1 MQLHFADCV
10 IDCDRYEFVR
20 AGQRI
25 DVQPKVWAFLRLLAE
40 NAHRLL
46 PKDEILA
53 RLWPDVVVAEG
64 SLQRL
69 ASLAR
74 AALGDEKL
82 LRTARGVGYQLAA
95 EVEVRGAEPGAESN
109 AAERRLPAN
118 APASSSQEIRFC
130 RTIDGANVAWASVGR
145 GPALVRALGWFSN
158 LEYEWAWPRARR
170 FWELLGEGRRL
181 IRYDGRG
188 MGLSDPCSKFSPE
201 LRLRDLEAVVAASGE
216 QRFDLVGLSEGCG
229 TALAFAVRNPSRVR
243 RLVLY
248 GPPAFLFL
256 ESTPE
261 LKSLGRVMQELL
273 KAAWGGGGSPHF
285 GGMLAQ
291 LFVGQSADAE
301 TRELF
306 DRMQRASTDR
316 DTALAYLRAM
326 AADARDEARK
336 LSVPTLVVHR
346 RGDAIAP
353 FEAAKAAASL
363 IPGARFVPLAGD
375 NHWPMADDLSAPV
388 MLRSIAQ
395 FLDEAR
401 G

>member
-20 AGQRI
+20 AGRRI

-46 PKDEILA
+46 PKDEILE
-53 RLWPDVVVAEG
+53 RLWPDVTVAEG

-74 AALGDEKL
+74 AALGDEAL
-82 LRTARGVGYQLAA
+82 LRTVRGVGYQLAA
-95 EVEVRGAEPGAESN
+95 EVQLRGGEVAPAEDAVGGSSPGI
-109 AAERRLPAN
+109 P
-118 APASSSQEIRFC
+118 PASSSQVIRFC

-158 LEYEWAWPRARR
+158 LEYEWAWPHARR

-201 LRLRDLEAVVAASGE
+201 IRRRDLEAVVAASGE

-256 ESTPE
+256 ETTPE
-261 LKSLGRVMQELL
+261 SQSLGRVMRELV
-273 KAAWGGGGSPHF
+273 KAAWGGGGSDVF
-285 GGMLAQ
+285 GHMLAQ
-291 LFVGQSADAE
+291 LFVGQTADAD

-353 FEAAKAAASL
+353 FEAAKVAASL

-375 NHWPMADDLSAPV
+375 NHWPMAHDTSAPI
-388 MLRSIAQ
+388 MIRSITQ
-395 FLDEAR
+395 FLDEA
-401 G
+401 

>member
-10 IDCDRYEFVR
+10 LDCDRYELLRGGERV
-20 AGQRI
+20 

-46 PKDEILA
+46 TKDEILG
-53 RLWPDVVVAEG
+53 RLWPDVTVSEA

-74 AALGDEKL
+74 DALGDESL
-82 LRTARGVGYQLAA
+82 LRTLRGVGYQLAA
-95 EVEVRGAEPGAESN
+95 EVQVQDGEPVATEGVVAPS
-109 AAERRLPAN
+109 P
-118 APASSSQEIRFC
+118 APAAQAASSQEIRFC
-130 RTIDGANVAWASVGR
+130 QTVDRVNIAWASVGR

-188 MGLSDPCSKFSPE
+188 MGLSDPWSKFSPE
-201 LRLRDLEAVVAASGE
+201 LRLRDLEAVIAASGE
-216 QRFDLVGLSEGCG
+216 RRFDLVGLSEGCG
-229 TALAFAVRNPSRVR
+229 TALTYAVRNPSRVR

-256 ESTPE
+256 EYTDE
-261 LKSLGRVMQELL
+261 LKSLGRVMRELV
-273 KAAWGGGGSPHF
+273 KAAWGGSGNPLF

-316 DTALAYLRAM
+316 DTALAYLHAM
-326 AADARDEARK
+326 PADARDEARK

-353 FEAAKAAASL
+353 FQAAKAAAAI

-388 MLRSIAQ
+388 MLRSITQ
-395 FLDEAR
+395 FLDEA
-401 G
+401 

>member
-1 MQLHFADCV
+1 VQLHFADCV

-40 NAHRLL
+40 NAHRVL
-46 PKDEILA
+46 PKDEILE

-74 AALGDEKL
+74 AALGDEGL
-82 LRTARGVGYQLAA
+82 LRTVRGVGYQLAA
-95 EVEVRGAEPGAESN
+95 EVQVRGEERTAADGATDRSV
-109 AAERRLPAN
+109 PAIS
-118 APASSSQEIRFC
+118 PASSSQVIHFC

-158 LEYEWAWPRARR
+158 LEYEWAWPHARR

-188 MGLSDPCSKFSPE
+188 MGLSDPWSKFSPE

-229 TALAFAVRNPSRVR
+229 TAVAFAARNPSRVR

-256 ESTPE
+256 ETTPE
-261 LKSLGRVMQELL
+261 LQSLGRVMRELV
-273 KAAWGGGGSPHF
+273 KAAWGGGGSELF
-285 GGMLAQ
+285 GRMLAQ
-291 LFVGQSADAE
+291 LFVGQTADAD

-316 DTALAYLRAM
+316 DTALAYLGAM
-326 AADARDEARK
+326 AGDVRDEARK

-346 RGDAIAP
+346 RGDAISP

-375 NHWPMADDLSAPV
+375 NHWPMAHDRSAPV
-388 MLRSIAQ
+388 MIRSITQ
-395 FLDEAR
+395 FLDEA
-401 G
+401 

>member
-1 MQLHFADCV
+1 
-10 IDCDRYEFVR
+10 
-20 AGQRI
+20 
-25 DVQPKVWAFLRLLAE
+25 
-40 NAHRLL
+40 
-46 PKDEILA
+46 
-53 RLWPDVVVAEG
+53 VVVAEG

-74 AALGDEKL
+74 NALGDQEL
-82 LRTARGVGYQLAA
+82 LRTVRGVGYQLAA
-95 EVEVRGAEPGAESN
+95 EVQVRGEERAAKDTTAGGAPGAT
-109 AAERRLPAN
+109 P
-118 APASSSQEIRFC
+118 PASSSQVIRYC
-130 RTIDGANVAWASVGR
+130 RTIDGANVAWASSGR

-158 LEYEWAWPRARR
+158 LEYEWAWPHARH

-188 MGLSDPCSKFSPE
+188 MGLSDPCTKFSPE
-201 LRLRDLEAVVAASGE
+201 LRLRDLEAVLVASDE

-229 TALAFAVRNPSRVR
+229 TALSFAVRNPSRVR

-256 ESTPE
+256 ETTPE
-261 LKSLGRVMQELL
+261 LLNLGRVMRELV
-273 KAAWGGGGSPHF
+273 KAAWGGGGSDVF

-291 LFVGQSADAE
+291 LFVGQTADAE

-316 DTALAYLRAM
+316 DTALAYLRAL
-326 AADARDEARK
+326 AADAREEARK
-336 LSVPTLVVHR
+336 LAVPTLVVHR

-353 FEAAKAAASL
+353 FESAKAAASL
-363 IPGARFVPLAGD
+363 IPEARFVPLAGD
-375 NHWPMADDLSAPV
+375 NHWPMANDPSAAV
-388 MLRSIAQ
+388 MIRSITQ
-395 FLDEAR
+395 FLDE

>member
-10 IDCDRYEFVR
+10 IDCDRYEFLR

-40 NAHRLL
+40 NAHRVLS
-46 PKDEILA
+46 KDEILE
-53 RLWPDVVVAEG
+53 RLWPDVNVAEG

-74 AALGDEKL
+74 AALGDEAL
-82 LRTARGVGYQLAA
+82 LRTLRGVGYQLAA
-95 EVEVRGAEPGAESN
+95 EVQVKGDEP
-109 AAERRLPAN
+109 AAAADAGEKPL
-118 APASSSQEIRFC
+118 PASSAAASSQVIRYC

-188 MGLSDPCSKFSPE
+188 MGLSDPCSDFSPE
-201 LRLRDLEAVVAASGE
+201 LRLRDLEAVITASGE
-216 QRFDLVGLSEGCG
+216 RRFDLVGLSEGCG
-229 TALAFAVRNPSRVR
+229 TALSYAVRNPSRVR

-256 ESTPE
+256 EATPE
-261 LKSLGRVMQELL
+261 LQSLGRVMRELV
-273 KAAWGGGGSPHF
+273 KAAWGGGGSELF
-285 GGMLAQ
+285 GRMLAQ
-291 LFVGQSADAE
+291 LFVGQSADDD

-306 DRMQRASTDR
+306 DHMQRASTDR
-316 DTALAYLRAM
+316 DTALAYLHAM
-326 AADARDEARK
+326 PADAREEARK

-388 MLRSIAQ
+388 MLRSITQ
-395 FLDEAR
+395 FLDEA
-401 G
+401 

>member
-1 MQLHFADCV
+1 VQLRFADCV
-10 IDCDRYEFVR
+10 LDCDRYELVR

-40 NAHRLL
+40 NAHRVLS
-46 PKDEILA
+46 KDEILE
-53 RLWPDVVVAEG
+53 RLWPDVTVAEG

-74 AALGDEKL
+74 SALGDEEL
-82 LRTARGVGYQLAA
+82 LRTLRGVGYQLAA
-95 EVEVRGAEPGAESN
+95 EVQVQGGEPA
-109 AAERRLPAN
+109 AAETGAGAL
-118 APASSSQEIRFC
+118 APAPAPAGSSQVIRYC
-130 RTIDGANVAWASVGR
+130 RTVDHANVAWASVGS

-158 LEYEWAWPRARR
+158 LEYEWAWRSARR

-216 QRFDLVGLSEGCG
+216 RRFDLVGLSEGCG
-229 TALAFAVRNPSRVR
+229 TAITYAARNPARVR
-243 RLVLY
+243 RLIIY

-256 ESTPE
+256 ENTDE
-261 LKSLGRVMQELL
+261 LKSLGRVMQELV
-273 KAAWGGGGSPHF
+273 KAAWGGSGSERF
-285 GGMLAQ
+285 GRMLAE
-291 LFVGQSADAE
+291 LFVGQSANAE

-306 DRMQRASTDR
+306 DRMQRATADR

-336 LSVPTLVVHR
+336 LAVPTMVIHR
-346 RGDAIAP
+346 RDDAIAP
-353 FEAAKAAASL
+353 FESAKAAAAL

-375 NHWPMADDLSAPV
+375 AHWPMVDDLSTPI
-388 MLRSIAQ
+388 MLRSIRQ
-395 FLDEAR
+395 FLDEA
-401 G
+401 

>member
-1 MQLHFADCV
+1 VQLRFADCV
-10 IDCDRYEFVR
+10 IDCDRYELTR
-20 AGQRI
+20 AGQRV

-40 NAHRLL
+40 NAHRAL
-46 PKDEILA
+46 PKEEILE
-53 RLWPDVVVAEG
+53 RLWPDVIVAEG

-74 AALGDEKL
+74 AALGDEEL
-82 LRTARGVGYQLAA
+82 LRTLRGVGYQLAA
-95 EVEVRGAEPGAESN
+95 EVHVTGAESV
-109 AAERRLPAN
+109 AAEAAAGSPLATP

-130 RTIDGANVAWASVGR
+130 RTVDGANVAWASLGR

-170 FWELLGEGRRL
+170 FWELLGEERRL

-188 MGLSDPCSKFSPE
+188 MGLSDPWNQFSPE
-201 LRLRDLEAVVAASGE
+201 LRLRDLEAVIAASGE
-216 QRFDLVGLSEGCG
+216 PRFDLVGLSEGCG
-229 TALAFAVRNPSRVR
+229 TAIAFAVRNPSRVR

-256 ESTPE
+256 DRTPE
-261 LKSLGRVMQELL
+261 LMSIGRVMRELM
-273 KAAWGGGGSPHF
+273 KAGWGVGASNHF
-285 GGMLAQ
+285 GRMLAQ

-316 DTALAYLRAM
+316 DTALAYLHAM

-346 RGDAIAP
+346 RDDAIAP
-353 FEAAKAAASL
+353 FASAKAAASL
-363 IPGARFVPLAGD
+363 IPGARFVPLLGD
-375 NHWPMADDLSAPV
+375 NHWPMTDDHSAPV
-388 MLRSIAQ
+388 LLRSITQ
-395 FLDEAR
+395 FLDEA
-401 G
+401 

>member
-1 MQLHFADCV
+1 VQLHFADCV

-130 RTIDGANVAWASVGR
+130 RTIDGANV
-145 GPALVRALGWFSN
+145 
-158 LEYEWAWPRARR
+158 EWAWPRARR

-273 KAAWGGGGSPHF
+273 KAAWGGGGSPLF

>member
-1 MQLHFADCV
+1 MQLRFADCV

-20 AGQRI
+20 AGQRV

-40 NAHRLL
+40 NAHRVL
-46 PKDEILA
+46 PKDEILE
-53 RLWPDVVVAEG
+53 RLWPDVNVAEG

-74 AALGDEKL
+74 AALGDEEL
-82 LRTARGVGYQLAA
+82 LRTLRGVGYQLAV
-95 EVEVRGAEPGAESN
+95 EVEVSGEERA
-109 AAERRLPAN
+109 AAEDADERPLAT
-118 APASSSQEIRFC
+118 ASPASSSQEIRFC
-130 RTIDGANVAWASVGR
+130 RTVDGANVAWASLGR

-158 LEYEWAWPRARR
+158 LEYEWAWPHARR
-170 FWELLGEGRRL
+170 FWELLGQGRRL

-229 TALAFAVRNPSRVR
+229 TALTFAVRHPSQVR

-261 LKSLGRVMQELL
+261 LQNLGRVMHELM
-273 KAAWGGGGSPHF
+273 KAAWGGGSNVF
-285 GGMLAQ
+285 GRMLAE
-291 LFVGQSADAE
+291 LFVGPSADAE

-316 DTALAYLRAM
+316 DTALAYLHAM

-336 LSVPTLVVHR
+336 LKVPTLVIHR
-346 RGDAIAP
+346 RGDSIAP
-353 FEAAKAAASL
+353 FESAKAAATL

-375 NHWPMADDLSAPV
+375 NHWPMADDVYAPV
-388 MLRSIAQ
+388 MIRSITQ
-395 FLDEAR
+395 FLDEA
-401 G
+401 